1 MTYLFLYNNKNK
13 KLIYSKMDSIYV
25 FKYAPSSI
33 KRLIS
38 LYLIGLGT
46 PTSQLIKD
54 AYNLL
59 YEANKNNII
68 VNEHMCYYIDRD
80 IGFMGFRMS
89 SKKTASNHYPKD
101 LFKKYKGNNAKIYT
115 EEFMLSHQIYEI
127 NNAKLFYLY
136 NYTNVDKFE
145 IILSMRENNMW
156 LEKIFK
162 YKYFQLK
169 NEE

>member
-1 MTYLFLYNNKNK
+1 
-13 KLIYSKMDSIYV
+13 MDSIYV

-80 IGFMGFRMS
+80 IGFMGCRIS
-89 SKKTASNHYPKD
+89 SKKSANHSEYSKD
-101 LFKKYKGNNAKIYT
+101 LFKRYT
-115 EEFMLSHQIYEI
+115 CYYGTIFSEKFLMPLQMYEI
-127 NNAKLFYLY
+127 NSAKLFYLY
-136 NYTNVDKFE
+136 NYSNVNKYE
-145 IILSMRENNMW
+145 IIISIRGDNICLGK
-156 LEKIFK
+156 LFK
-162 YKYFQLK
+162 YKYLQLTR
-169 NEE
+169 EE

>member
-13 KLIYSKMDSIYV
+13 KLIYSKMESIYV

-54 AYNLL
+54 EYKLL

-68 VNEHMCYYIDRD
+68 VNGYI
-80 IGFMGFRMS
+80 IC
-89 SKKTASNHYPKD
+89 
-101 LFKKYKGNNAKIYT
+101 
-115 EEFMLSHQIYEI
+115 I
-127 NNAKLFYLY
+127 N
-136 NYTNVDKFE
+136 
-145 IILSMRENNMW
+145 
-156 LEKIFK
+156 
-162 YKYFQLK
+162 
-169 NEE
+169 

>member
-13 KLIYSKMDSIYV
+13 KLIYSNMDSIYV

-54 AYNLL
+54 AYKLL

-80 IGFMGFRMS
+80 IGFMGCRIS
-89 SKKTASNHYPKD
+89 SKKSANHSEYSKD
-101 LFKKYKGNNAKIYT
+101 LFKRYFNRT
-115 EEFMLSHQIYEI
+115 VFSEEFLMPQQMYEI
-127 NNAKLFYLY
+127 SIAKLFYLY
-136 NYTNVDKFE
+136 NYSNFIHKHE
-145 IILSMRENNMW
+145 IPFSVRGDNFCLQK
-156 LEKIFK
+156 LFK
-162 YKYFQLK
+162 YKYLQLTR
-169 NEE
+169 EE

>member
-68 VNEHMCYYIDRD
+68 VNEHMSYYIDRD
-80 IGFMGFRMS
+80 IGFMGCRMS
-89 SKKTASNHYPKD
+89 SKKTTNHSEYSKD
-101 LFKKYKGNNAKIYT
+101 LFKRYFNRRVFS
-115 EEFMLSHQIYEI
+115 EEFLMPLQMYEI
-127 NNAKLFYLY
+127 SIAKLFYLC
-136 NYTNVDKFE
+136 NYTNIHKHE
-145 IILSMRENNMW
+145 ISFSVRGDNNC
-156 LEKIFK
+156 LRKLFK
-162 YKYFQLK
+162 YKYLQLTR
-169 NEE
+169 EE

>member
-1 MTYLFLYNNKNK
+1 
-13 KLIYSKMDSIYV
+13 MDSIYV

-68 VNEHMCYYIDRD
+68 VNEHMSYYIDRD
-80 IGFMGFRMS
+80 IGFRGCRMS
-89 SKKTASNHYPKD
+89 SKKTANHSEYSKD
-101 LFKKYKGNNAKIYT
+101 LFKRYFNRRVFS
-115 EEFMLSHQIYEI
+115 EEFLMPLQMYEI
-127 NNAKLFYLY
+127 SIAKLFYLC
-136 NYTNVDKFE
+136 NYTNIHKHE
-145 IILSMRENNMW
+145 ISFSVRGDNSCLGK
-156 LEKIFK
+156 LFK
-162 YKYFQLK
+162 YKYLQLTR
-169 NEE
+169 EE